1 MLFAELKDDLVIFR
15 KKHGFSW
22 HESADDYISLS
33 FPIPFEIMKRSLK
46 GLNLRYLIIRG
57 VIEIQTKLSIVWFTC
72 GIIVGLK
79 FDKEAIGGWAELDLD
94 FFCFIDVF
102 GVDRLIF
109 YAIEELELSF
119 TALAVQEVG
128 SDQIVFRG
136 ADGWNIDEMLMTWGD
151 RSDHLRIRRVHLYR
165 LRVVSEHQWVIT
177 RESDQWV
184 ASLDVIVWLS
194 SFSIDGNGLEG
205 LQAVDGG
212 FSFVY
217 IHLV

>member
-1 MLFAELKDDLVIFR
+1 MLFAKLKDDLVIFR
-15 KKHGFSW
+15 EKHGFSW
-22 HESADDYISLS
+22 HKSADDYISLS

-57 VIEIQTKLSIVWFTC
+57 VIEIQTKLSIVRFTC

-79 FDKEAIGGWAELDLD
+79 FDEEAIGGWAELDLD

-136 ADGWNIDEMLMTWGD
+136 ADG
-151 RSDHLRIRRVHLYR
+151 
-165 LRVVSEHQWVIT
+165 
-177 RESDQWV
+177 
-184 ASLDVIVWLS
+184 
-194 SFSIDGNGLEG
+194 
-205 LQAVDGG
+205 
-212 FSFVY
+212 
-217 IHLV
+217 